1 MLLQCFVTVQLRWA
15 EPLQGFVPLR
25 AAVPLQK
32 LNVDAFAWYGARASA
47 IARVCAFAGG
57 ARGNTV
63 TGSTSRLRWIPF
75 ASQLCTK
82 SVANRSN
89 RQCGI
94 SIAGQCHVEEWS
106 MLEIKL
112 IKAQLICAVR
122 ASNPASCLFLSAL
135 LSHFTGRCHGIC
147 HCFTFFFQRSLL
159 CRKAPLGK

>member
-1 MLLQCFVTVQLRWA
+1 MLLQCFVTVRLRWA

-25 AAVPLQK
+25 AAVPFQK

-57 ARGNTV
+57 AGGNTV
-63 TGSTSRLRWIPF
+63 TGSTLRWIPF

-82 SVANRSN
+82 SVTNRSN

-94 SIAGQCHVEEWS
+94 SIAGQCHVEELT

-112 IKAQLICAVR
+112 ISAQLIRAVR

-147 HCFTFFFQRSLL
+147 HLFHLFFQRSLL